1 MNKLFRTLSFLICFA
16 LLMTLVPAEMP
27 AAFAEEVTE
36 TQEILEET
44 PVPQAVETSAEED
57 GAAPEKTEPEQAE
70 SAPDAPSDAGDA
82 DAAPSE
88 EPSVGPSTEPSTEPS
103 LEPSVEPSA
112 EVQPT
117 PAAEE
122 ELPAINYA
130 EKASRSPAFVKG
142 FAEILESDTEV
153 YEGNSASDEVVAWI
167 GRGVV
172 YVISRTPEDSGRPDR
187 LQVAFNANPE
197 KDIQLGWIDAAAAR
211 PMDPAEGGEV
221 DRYREACRGVE
232 GVRCYANDDSCPLRV
247 ISCKYPE
254 PLTVAL
260 SQSSAT
266 IGVGDKGV
274 TLRVEFSDGR
284 SVNTDG
290 TPRTVKFTSSAT
302 KYVTVNATSGQ
313 LTGMRAGSA
322 TITATTEYGSATC
335 KVTVKSAP
343 KSISATPSSAEIL
356 VGQTAKIAP
365 KFASSSF
372 GGSCSFQSSD
382 PSVATVSADGTVTG
396 VSKGQATIYIYAY
409 NLPSKPAKAT
419 VRVYGPAT
427 DVEIDEDSIALCTGM
442 ERQLSAVL
450 PEFEREN
457 CIFTSSDASV
467 ASVSSDG
474 LVHANAQGS
483 ITVTATAVNSGISDS
498 CTVQVLPSPAEENV
512 VLTASSYKLGVNES
526 FSALDLIEITGG
538 CHAEFS
544 FKSSN
549 TKYVKVDAA
558 GKITGVKAGSA
569 TVSIT
574 THNGIVRK
582 LKVTVYKNPTSVSF
596 SAKTLT
602 LGAGMSYAAKVS
614 FNASTAYSQHS
625 FYSSDESVATVDPR
639 SGVITAQA
647 AGTAVIACVPQKGKS
662 GTCKLTVL
670 PAPTEISA
678 SPDALEIGMG
688 ETGRSVSG
696 AYPEGTMCSFTYASE
711 DPGVVMVNAE
721 TGAITTVSAGSTNI
735 VITAHNGASV
745 KCRVDVKKAPTK
757 LTLNQ
762 SSMKLMVGETNASLS
777 GTVDEGAAS
786 GITLSSSNTKYVK
799 ISGGKL
805 VGVKAGTATI
815 TAKTYNGVKA
825 TCKVTVYSKPT
836 SVAFSSKTVSLGA
849 LDSAAVT
856 VKFNNAKVY
865 SPCLFESSDPSVAT
879 IDPNT
884 GVITAHRAGSATL
897 KVTTLNG
904 KTGTCTV
911 NVLPAPEQISASQS
925 EINLGVG
932 ESGVSVAGVYPAGTL
947 CSFSYRSTDE
957 SILTVNAS
965 TGAISALRAGS
976 ADVVI
981 SSHNGATATC
991 RVNVKSAPTKLTL
1004 NYSSMKLM
1012 VGETNAM
1019 LSGSVDEGAASGITL
1034 SSSNTRYVKVSG
1046 GKLVGVKA
1054 GTATITAKTYNGVK
1068 ATCKVTVYSKPT
1080 SVAFSSKTVSL
1091 GALDSAAVTVKFN
1104 NAKVYSPCLFE
1115 SSDPSVAT
1123 IDPNTGVI
1131 TAHRAGSATLKVT
1144 TLNGKTG
1151 TCTVNVLPAPEQI
1164 SASQS
1169 EINLGVGESGV
1180 SVAGVYPA
1188 GTLCSFSYRSTD
1200 ESILTVNASTGAIS
1214 ALRAGSA
1221 DVVISS
1227 HNGATATCRVNVKSA
1242 PTKLTLNYSSMKL
1255 MVGETNAM
1263 LSGSVDEGAA
1273 SGITLSS
1280 SNTRYVKV
1288 FGGKL
1293 VGVKAGT
1300 ATITAKTYNGVKAT
1314 CKVTVCA
1321 APKSVSFK
1329 TKSLVLG
1336 CGEAAGTSVVCNPAS
1351 AYSPCSYTS
1360 SDPSVATVD
1369 PVTGVIQG
1377 VAPGHAVITAKP
1389 LKGTAGTC
1397 AVEVRPAPDSV
1408 ALPQSSYVLSEGMS
1422 MTLTPVLPEGT
1433 AGRYSFA
1440 SSDPSVVSVDA
1451 SGAMKGVRGGT
1462 ATITVTTYNGHSAS
1476 CSVTVTPAPATL
1488 RYDFTK
1494 ITMLKGDRIQI
1505 PEPTAYDAN
1514 GNVCPST
1521 YTYASSS
1528 TRYATISGGTVKGV
1542 KTGTITITAKS
1553 YNGKTATFKLTIV
1566 GSVTGLTLAP
1576 SAATLYTNGADYV
1589 DTLQLDVGMGGG
1601 MLASV
1606 QFASSNPA
1614 VATVSETGLVT
1625 PVSAGTATIGV
1636 KTVSGSIATAT
1647 ITVRRL
1653 SSSIALDCT
1662 VLELG
1667 EGEQYQ
1673 LHPQL
1678 DADSEAVITFDSS
1691 NERVV
1696 AVNNDGLLRAVSSGT
1711 ATVSATMQD
1720 GKRASVNVTVLP
1732 GPTAIELQPSAVRLA
1747 VGEGVRLA
1755 TQLSASAENY
1765 CRRVSYSSANPAV
1778 VTIDASGA
1786 LLAVGEGETS
1796 VTATS
1801 CNGLTASC
1809 RVQVTAAEEGA
1820 QVAFEKDSFGIVCGD
1835 SGELPLVYT
1844 KAALERGFTVT
1855 SSDPETLRV
1864 DGLRVTADSERNG
1877 EVTVTLTVN
1886 PAEGEEDAAPVQTSC
1901 TVLVCE
1907 FVEIDLPEQ
1916 VSMKTNDK
1924 YVLEYSTLPENL
1936 LGVRSFEVENP
1947 ELISFDP
1954 ATGVIESNSASGT
1967 TKLVFRSF
1975 NGSMSCAV
1983 TVASS
1988 PKYRAL
1994 IVGSYNNSGAA
2005 NDLPFSG
2012 GNMGNVYSALSKS
2025 NVDGERYTITSASN
2039 PSKASLRSLV
2049 TGTFRGAAENDV
2061 SVIYIVSHGY
2071 YQATAN
2077 GYYGYYF
2084 SLAPEYSKDDPDTYV
2099 TGGELMSWLSG
2110 IPGNVVLILDS
2121 CRSGGFIADCA
2132 GRISAAGN
2140 ISVLTAQ
2147 TFDQN
2152 AGFYQGSSAA
2162 TTVEFLTYAFCRG
2175 LGVDQLWGTLGS
2187 MYADDNAD
2195 GRVTVAEAFSYAKS
2209 DCEYQ
2214 VALKRGTFKETSNLA
2229 KWMAATGCI
2238 KVPNIY
2244 KKSDFDNW
2252 YQSPQYMLAAGTAN
2266 GANASDIVL
2275 SAW

>member
-786 GITLSSSNTKYVK
+786 GIILSSSNTRYVK
-799 ISGGKL
+799 VSGGKL

-884 GVITAHRAGSATL
+884 GVITAHQAGSATL

-1034 SSSNTRYVKVSG
+1034 SSSNTRYVKVS
-1046 GKLVGVKA
+1046 
-1054 GTATITAKTYNGVK
+1054 
-1068 ATCKVTVYSKPT
+1068 
-1080 SVAFSSKTVSL
+1080 
-1091 GALDSAAVTVKFN
+1091 
-1104 NAKVYSPCLFE
+1104 
-1115 SSDPSVAT
+1115 
-1123 IDPNTGVI
+1123 
-1131 TAHRAGSATLKVT
+1131 
-1144 TLNGKTG
+1144 
-1151 TCTVNVLPAPEQI
+1151 
-1164 SASQS
+1164 
-1169 EINLGVGESGV
+1169 
-1180 SVAGVYPA
+1180 
-1188 GTLCSFSYRSTD
+1188 
-1200 ESILTVNASTGAIS
+1200 
-1214 ALRAGSA
+1214 
-1221 DVVISS
+1221 
-1227 HNGATATCRVNVKSA
+1227 
-1242 PTKLTLNYSSMKL
+1242 
-1255 MVGETNAM
+1255 
-1263 LSGSVDEGAA
+1263 
-1273 SGITLSS
+1273 
-1280 SNTRYVKV
+1280 
-1288 FGGKL
+1288 GGKL

-1625 PVSAGTATIGV
+1625 PISAGTATIGV

-1662 VLELG
+1662 SLELG
-1667 EGEQYQ
+1667 EGDQYQ